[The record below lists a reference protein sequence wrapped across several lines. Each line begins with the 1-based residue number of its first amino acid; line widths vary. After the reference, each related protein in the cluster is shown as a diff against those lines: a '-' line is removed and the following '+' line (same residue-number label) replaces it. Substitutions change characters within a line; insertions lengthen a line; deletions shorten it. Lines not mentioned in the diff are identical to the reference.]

1 MTSCYESISC
11 PRNSLARSPTLSQ
24 GLRRQEAK
32 SRIYYLRDDH
42 SDDIFSQI
50 KLSSRTASYY
60 MQVSSVALR
69 FAWSLQKLVFVLAA
83 RTLVGAHRDGLVL
96 APNTLQPEI
105 QPLIFRGQIVS
116 GVLPLL
122 TDRQTHRRTTIILV

>member
-32 SRIYYLRDDH
+32 SRMYYLRDDH

-60 MQVSSVALR
+60 MYISV
-69 FAWSLQKLVFVLAA
+69 QCC
-83 RTLVGAHRDGLVL
+83 
-96 APNTLQPEI
+96 PEI
-105 QPLIFRGQIVS
+105 CMVPSEASVCASSSYLGWCSQGRPSSSAKHATTGDPAPYLSRSSRFRCPPVTDGQ
-116 GVLPLL
+116 
-122 TDRQTHRRTTIILV
+122 TDRHTDGQL